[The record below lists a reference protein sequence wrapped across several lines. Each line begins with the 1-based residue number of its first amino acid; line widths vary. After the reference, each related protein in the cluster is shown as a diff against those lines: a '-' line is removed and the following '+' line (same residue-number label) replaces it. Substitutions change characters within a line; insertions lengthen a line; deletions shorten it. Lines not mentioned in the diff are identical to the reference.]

1 MSTSNGSDSESL
13 YSTGVMQPV
22 FLTWL
27 VVVNGKAIELN
38 VANAQYTYSTY
49 IAIASYRYTIKD

>member
-1 MSTSNGSDSESL
+1 MVVIQRVCTVHSM
-13 YSTGVMQPV
+13 TGVMLSV

-49 IAIASYRYTIKD
+49 IAIASYSYTII